1 MAEKKRQIFS
11 RREFAQRAA
20 VLSATASL
28 ATGTALNAAP
38 SAPAWISDALPNA
51 VNLSPEGQAEADARF
66 QQIIAQYG
74 SRFTADEKTM
84 LQKICFDLQPSLDR
98 VRAYPLN
105 NGDTPA
111 LYLKPLVE
119 REKKPA
125 AAAPAPVPVGSA
137 KKP

>member
-1 MAEKKRQIFS
+1 MAEKTQRILT
-11 RREFAQRAA
+11 RREFAQSAA
-20 VLSATASL
+20 LLSATASL
-28 ATGTALNAAP
+28 ATGTVLNAAP
-38 SAPAWISDALPNA
+38 SAPAWISDALANA
-51 VNLSPEGQAEADARF
+51 ANLSPEGQAEADARF

-119 REKKPA
+119 REKKPPA
-125 AAAPAPVPVGSA
+125 GPPAPVPVGSA